1 MTSGPTTLPR
11 PPPPP
16 PPPPP
21 SPAAPAPKPTGVAAG
36 GPPRPP
42 PPPPPRPPPVG
53 TFVESTGGASRRSQ
67 TTRFTPF
74 ATGPLRDLKTLPA
87 GSVTVISAGPL
98 AASRRLY

>member
-16 PPPPP
+16 
-21 SPAAPAPKPTGVAAG
+21 SPPAPKPTGVAAG

-53 TFVESTGGASRRSQ
+53 TFVESTGGAYRRSQ
-67 TTRFTPF
+67 TTRFMPF
-74 ATGPLRDLKTLPA
+74 AAGPLRDLTTFPA
-87 GSVTVISAGPL
+87 ASVTATSAGPP